1 MEKYFASSG
10 DNSFIRPRGS
20 ASKNPAVTALQ
31 DLLFY
36 QLIGIGFYAKNVL
49 EFEKFDKNTNNQIT
63 RLLYLTNKN
72 INFSISTMMK
82 AINLA
87 YNLKNRV
94 ENLYKF
100 ICKNLNEKPEK
111 PIAPAVLRPGET
123 LSQMVSQ
130 ANVINAQKNVSI
142 SDFNVFALKEIIR
155 LSLCATSNYLEH
167 IKIEDNLD
175 ISFYSQIYEI
185 LNFLGKERVD
195 LKECVSF
202 ALKAGE
208 LHTQT
213 LEALT
218 RAYEK
223 SYGFVEKKEVFV
235 GHKKG
240 NAILVVGDDLKFLKQ
255 LLEETKDKNIN
266 IYTYSTLTYAHI
278 YPEINKYK
286 NLVGIYWG
294 KYDNFAVNIENFE
307 GVVVLTSGNIEEL
320 TDIFRGRIFSTE
332 DISMLGIT
340 KLDKNNLKPLINAA
354 YDAQG
359 FEFDKTNKFI
369 NVGFGI
375 KELEN
380 YTEKFYKL
388 IKTEK
393 IKNVFVFLGCSYFL
407 EDKNYLKKIIKM
419 LPATTVF
426 LTLDCFSFVDI
437 DLKVPKIDDVP
448 RILSIGQFANLFIL
462 VRFLFS
468 LAGKFRKEV
477 NDVPLNIMINLR
489 GSETIATLL
498 MLLSLGVKN
507 IKINSEMPNY
517 LTDSL
522 IKVFAEKYNL
532 SQVSG
537 AKKEAFNIIFKKA

>member
-1 MEKYFASSG
+1 M
-10 DNSFIRPRGS
+10 
-20 ASKNPAVTALQ
+20 
-31 DLLFY
+31 
-36 QLIGIGFYAKNVL
+36 
-49 EFEKFDKNTNNQIT
+49 
-63 RLLYLTNKN
+63 
-72 INFSISTMMK
+72 
-82 AINLA
+82 
-87 YNLKNRV
+87 
-94 ENLYKF
+94 
-100 ICKNLNEKPEK
+100 
-111 PIAPAVLRPGET
+111 
-123 LSQMVSQ
+123 
-130 ANVINAQKNVSI
+130 
-142 SDFNVFALKEIIR
+142 
-155 LSLCATSNYLEH
+155 
-167 IKIEDNLD
+167 
-175 ISFYSQIYEI
+175 
-185 LNFLGKERVD
+185 
-195 LKECVSF
+195 
-202 ALKAGE
+202 
-208 LHTQT
+208 
-213 LEALT
+213 
-218 RAYEK
+218 
-223 SYGFVEKKEVFV
+223 
-235 GHKKG
+235 
-240 NAILVVGDDLKFLKQ
+240 
-255 LLEETKDKNIN
+255 
-266 IYTYSTLTYAHI
+266 
-278 YPEINKYK
+278 
-286 NLVGIYWG
+286 
-294 KYDNFAVNIENFE
+294 NIENFE

-507 IKINSEMPNY
+507 IKINSEIRNPIWQTKITAKPN
-517 LTDSL
+517 SRP
-522 IKVFAEKYNL
+522 A
-532 SQVSG
+532 
-537 AKKEAFNIIFKKA
+537 